1 MPMKWAAT
9 TTQATGNAECQDT
22 KNINNNVVKCFLYFE
37 NFCYAFNIIF
47 TTTSLNI
54 VCDGKGLLHQY
65 RT

>member
-9 TTQATGNAECQDT
+9 TTQATGNAGCQDT
-22 KNINNNVVKCFLYFE
+22 KNINNVVKCFLYFG

-47 TTTSLNI
+47 TTTFLNI